1 LTDPGETMSKKLF
14 VIILLV
20 FGAFGVALFAVVFG
34 TTGGLVTT
42 ADAFFSA
49 LEQGDY
55 DTAYASLSEEFHGN
69 TTIEE
74 LRSFAQESALV
85 ECSDS
90 TWRDRSVSGDEGFLD
105 GEVQTKSGQSIPV
118 SVALLKENNDW
129 KIYQIDWFTDEP
141 AE

>member
-1 LTDPGETMSKKLF
+1 
-14 VIILLV
+14 
-20 FGAFGVALFAVVFG
+20 LFAVVFG

-74 LRSFAQESALV
+74 LRSFAQESALADYS
-85 ECSDS
+85 ES
-90 TWRDRSVSGDEGFLD
+90 TWWERSVSGDEGFLD
-105 GEVQTKSGQSIPV
+105 GEVQTRGGQRIPV
-118 SVALLKENNDW
+118 SITLLKENDDW
-129 KIYQIDWFTDEP
+129 KIYQIDWFTDVPGEP
-141 AE
+141 PAGLVE